1 MAASAARRRCACSLD
16 LERFCCCSLEVG
28 VFATTLLLFV
38 NSCLAFAGEAALYL
52 GLLSAVAAQVT
63 GTELKPGEPL
73 SRGVHGVLIGL
84 GLYALLGAGFGA
96 AALWRR
102 SVPAATGLF
111 VVMSVDVV
119 LSIAVALISV
129 LAGSSFNV
137 LVAQL
142 PTFALNIYLLL
153 VVRSWRL
160 GLVKEQQGQLHEIG
174 GGGGGGGGRAG
185 AAAALGQ
192 QQEEIDAGIDEADL
206 DLGDDVD
213 EEGAEAPR
221 RAQRAAEIVIGS
233 GDLDDEE
240 DGDIGHGAA
249 APAPAPPAR
258 APAPAKKALEKP
270 ARH

>member
-16 LERFCCCSLEVG
+16 LDRFCCCSLEVG

-52 GLLSAVAAQVT
+52 GLLSAVASQIT
-63 GTELKPGEPL
+63 GSELKPGEPL

-111 VVMSVDVV
+111 VVMTVDVV
-119 LSIAVALISV
+119 LSIAVASISF
-129 LAGSSFNV
+129 LAGSSINV

-160 GLVKEQQGQLHEIG
+160 GLVKEQQGQLNELQ
-174 GGGGGGGGRAG
+174 GGGGGRAG

-206 DLGDDVD
+206 DLEDDAA
-213 EEGAEAPR
+213 EEGAAAPQ

-233 GDLDDEE
+233 GDLDDEV
-240 DGDIGHGAA
+240 DGDIGRGAA
-249 APAPAPPAR
+249 APAPA
-258 APAPAKKALEKP
+258 KKAAEKP
-270 ARH
+270 ARR